1 MGKIVESGIGRPG
14 SNQHDALNLSN
25 LSNLSILLRVL
36 WIMLMIKTSL
46 HRFAFGCFI
55 GLLGLL
61 MLSAGTAHAQ
71 SEALPRPA
79 ELEPAIRFWTRVYT
93 EVDTDSGFLHDARN
107 LAVIYRKVDYNRQ
120 EIEQFRG
127 RIVED
132 LNVLATGKRSSLTLT
147 QQQTLDAWPED
158 VSNARLAEAANSVR
172 FQLGQ
177 SDRFVEGLIRS
188 GAYREHITRVASERG
203 LPVELGALPHV
214 ESSFH
219 PGAYSHANAAGMW
232 QFIRATGQRFMR
244 IDNVVDERMDPYVAT
259 HAAMSLLEYNYNL
272 LGHWPLALTAY
283 NHGAGGLARA
293 VREVGSNQI
302 EDIIANYNGRAFGFA
317 SRNFYPQFLAVLDVE
332 RRAQALFGL
341 LHLDPA
347 PEYDEFELE
356 AYIESGT
363 LAAALGVTLDQLRFD
378 NPALR
383 PVVWQGGKRIP
394 RGYTVKIQR
403 DSIDAPLAILMGRI
417 AGAQMFA
424 YQTPDVN
431 YVVQRGDSLS
441 AIANRFDTSVSQ
453 LVSLNQLNNQ
463 HRIQIGQALLLPH
476 DTNMATQTLASGPAT
491 PASSPPELM
500 AAVAAV
506 GGTYSVRSGD
516 TVSRIAARLGV
527 NESEILRV
535 NAIADPHRI
544 YAGQELQ
551 IPTADAPQVLSV
563 AYNVAVD
570 QSVAEEL
577 VILAQTRAAAERAL
591 MGPPEYDAQIHG
603 DRLVVR
609 AMSEEA
615 ADDLA
620 VEPDRS
626 VRAGNELAARALST
640 DPSDYSVG
648 SNSSV
653 EIQASE
659 TLGHF
664 AEWLDVPTQALR
676 DLNQL
681 SFSQP
686 LIIGEQLRLGFSNV
700 DKDEFELRRRQFH
713 VAQQENFFR
722 NYRIQDLA
730 RHELAAN
737 ENIASIARQRY
748 SVPLWLLRQYN
759 PELDFSRVRVGQEI
773 VFPVVSREDDA

>member
-1 MGKIVESGIGRPG
+1 
-14 SNQHDALNLSN
+14 
-25 LSNLSILLRVL
+25 
-36 WIMLMIKTSL
+36 MLMIKNSL
-46 HRFAFGCFI
+46 LRFVPGCLF
-55 GLLGLL
+55 GLLILT
-61 MLSAGTAHAQ
+61 AGPVNAQ
-71 SEALPRPA
+71 SGALPRPA

-93 EVDTDSGFLHDARN
+93 EVDTDSGFLHDSRN
-107 LAVIYRKVDYNRQ
+107 LAVVYRKVDYNRR

-127 RIVED
+127 RIIED
-132 LNVLATGKRSSLTLT
+132 LQVLATGKRTGLTLT
-147 QQQTLDAWPED
+147 QQQTLDVWPEG
-158 VSNARLAEAANSVR
+158 VTNAQLAEAANNVR

-293 VREVGSNQI
+293 VRETGSDQI

-332 RRAQALFGL
+332 RRAQALFGV
-341 LHLDPA
+341 LHLDSA
-347 PEYDEFELE
+347 PEYDEFELQ
-356 AYIESGT
+356 AYIEADT
-363 LAAALGVTLDQLRFD
+363 LAASLGVTLDQLRFD

-403 DSIDAPLAILMGRI
+403 NSIDAPLATLMGRI
-417 AGAQMFA
+417 PAEQMFA

-441 AIANRFDTSVSQ
+441 AIAGRFDASVSQ
-453 LVSLNQLNNQ
+453 LVSLNQLDNQ
-463 HRIQIGQALLLPH
+463 HRIQIGQTLLLPH
-476 DTNMATQTLASGPAT
+476 DTNMATQTLASGPS
-491 PASSPPELM
+491 SSPAPDVLP
-500 AAVAAV
+500 AVASA

-527 NESEILRV
+527 AETDILRL
-535 NAIADPHRI
+535 NGITDPHRI
-544 YAGQELQ
+544 YAGQALR
-551 IPTADAPQVLSV
+551 IPTGDEPQLVSV
-563 AYNVAVD
+563 AYNSAVD
-570 QSVAEEL
+570 QSRVDEPVVLPEINDAPTAGL
-577 VILAQTRAAAERAL
+577 V
-591 MGPPEYDAQIHG
+591 GPPEYDAQIHG
-603 DRLVVR
+603 DRLALQV
-609 AMSEEA
+609 MSEEA

-620 VEPDRS
+620 VEPDLS
-626 VRAGNELAARALST
+626 VSAGNELAIRALSA
-640 DPSDYSVG
+640 DPSDYSVSG
-648 SNSSV
+648 SGTV

-664 AEWLDVPTQALR
+664 ADWLNIPTQSLR
-676 DLNQL
+676 NLNQL
-681 SFSQP
+681 SFSEP
-686 LIIGEQLRLGFSNV
+686 LIIGERLRLDFSEV
-700 DKDEFELRRRQFH
+700 DQDEFELRRRQFH

-759 PELDFSRVRVGQEI
+759 PGLDFSRVRVGQEI
-773 VFPVVSREDDA
+773 VFPIVSREDDA